1 MAESRGR
8 VAVLSLHTSPLDQP
22 GTGDSGGMNVYV
34 RAVAGRLADL
44 GVAVD
49 VFTRCAGRGVPE
61 VEELAP
67 LFRVIQIPAGPCA
80 PVPKGVLADFVPR
93 FTEAVLSHP
102 FGTRYD
108 LVHAHYWLSGR
119 AGLVA
124 KERWGVPLVATFH
137 TLGRVKDLS
146 LGDGESAEP
155 RHRLEGEE
163 AVIRAADRILVPTP
177 AEAANIHRL
186 YDGQPGRI
194 RLVPPGVDS
203 TLFRPLPKEP
213 ARASLGLAGKR
224 VVLFVGRLQPLKG
237 PDVAIRTVAE
247 AIRRAPGLARDVALA
262 VVGGPSGPASG
273 LGELRA
279 LAEHLGIGE
288 RVHFLSPRPH
298 EELPQV
304 YAAADVL
311 LMPSRSESF
320 GLVALEAQACGVP
333 VVAAA
338 VGGLRY
344 VVAEGKGGFL
354 LAGHDPAAHARRVL
368 EVLSDPQLAARLSGA
383 AVRHAR
389 GFPWEATASRVLS
402 VYAELVEGIDA
413 RVAAGVSA

>member
-1 MAESRGR
+1 
-8 VAVLSLHTSPLDQP
+8 
-22 GTGDSGGMNVYV
+22 MNVYV
-34 RAVAGRLADL
+34 RSVADRLADL

-61 VEELAP
+61 VEELSP

-80 PVPKGVLADFVPR
+80 PLPKGVLADFVPR
-93 FTEAVLSHP
+93 FTEAVLSQP
-102 FGTRYD
+102 FGTHYD

-124 KERWGVPLVATFH
+124 RQRWGVPLVATFH
-137 TLGRVKDLS
+137 TLGRVKNLS

-177 AEAANIHRL
+177 AEAANLHRL
-186 YDGQPGRI
+186 YDGRPGRI

-203 TLFRPLPKEP
+203 TMFRPLPKEP
-213 ARASLGLAGKR
+213 ARASLGLSGKR
-224 VVLFVGRLQPLKG
+224 VALFVGRLQPLKG

-262 VVGGPSGPASG
+262 IVGGPSGPASG

-279 LAEHLGIGE
+279 LAEHLGIGD
-288 RVHFLSPRPH
+288 RVHFLAPRPH

-320 GLVALEAQACGVP
+320 GLVALEAQACGIP
-333 VVAAA
+333 VVASA

-344 VVAEGKGGFL
+344 VVAEGEGGFL
-354 LAGHDPAAHARRVL
+354 VPGHDPAAHARRLL
-368 EVLSDPQLAARLSGA
+368 EVLSDPELAARLSGA
-383 AVRHAR
+383 AVRHAG

-402 VYAELVEGIDA
+402 VYAELVPGIDA
-413 RVAAGVSA
+413 RLAAGVSA